1 MEPEAVM
8 QSETIQSNLHVS
20 HMKRLTEYIGILV
33 IQYQARKAQVLH
45 FTACLPLLLFAWFTT
60 LHARVA
66 VKIKEVYCRVQIRPL
81 IYVVAIA
88 IIWTLPIRFAVAF
101 GIDKVQLSNLA
112 R

>member
-66 VKIKEVYCRVQIRPL
+66 VKIIKGSLLQSANKALDLRCCDSNYMDTPNSFCRSLWHR
-81 IYVVAIA
+81 
-88 IIWTLPIRFAVAF
+88 
-101 GIDKVQLSNLA
+101 
-112 R
+112 